1 MAGLFFLL
9 TIVAIA
15 GLCLTLVG
23 RTRRA
28 LARTVLAPLHFP
40 LHRARWALAVAAV
53 ASLTLFVFSA
63 PVQEARCKED
73 LLARIEAHNRNHPE
87 DLMDTS
93 ADRDVDQLI
102 EIVMKHNDKVNLSQ
116 IQIHSHRLEGEF
128 IDMSKPIDLDQYDR
142 MFGLVLF
149 PDSCIQI
156 TQRRAQEHPAPP
168 PEWDSAKEAQCTKD
182 ISALIAAHDKTHPE
196 SMILKNPTGR
206 ETLEQLEN
214 LLTDNNLGQEDEIGW
229 PQCLL
234 EYSNFQTYQNK
245 QRLDQVEREKAN
257 WNHKLN
263 ASVQYDEVQLT
274 ITNLDD
280 SSWRQVDMFI
290 NSNYELRT
298 SVLEAHQTY
307 TVGVGQFAKS
317 DGTRFN
323 PFATKVLTVT
333 VSANTD
339 LGDGDWTGTFD

>member
-116 IQIHSHRLEGEF
+116 I
-128 IDMSKPIDLDQYDR
+128 
-142 MFGLVLF
+142 
-149 PDSCIQI
+149 
-156 TQRRAQEHPAPP
+156 
-168 PEWDSAKEAQCTKD
+168 
-182 ISALIAAHDKTHPE
+182 
-196 SMILKNPTGR
+196 
-206 ETLEQLEN
+206 
-214 LLTDNNLGQEDEIGW
+214 
-229 PQCLL
+229 
-234 EYSNFQTYQNK
+234 
-245 QRLDQVEREKAN
+245 
-257 WNHKLN
+257 
-263 ASVQYDEVQLT
+263 
-274 ITNLDD
+274 
-280 SSWRQVDMFI
+280 
-290 NSNYELRT
+290 
-298 SVLEAHQTY
+298 
-307 TVGVGQFAKS
+307 
-317 DGTRFN
+317 
-323 PFATKVLTVT
+323 
-333 VSANTD
+333 
-339 LGDGDWTGTFD
+339 